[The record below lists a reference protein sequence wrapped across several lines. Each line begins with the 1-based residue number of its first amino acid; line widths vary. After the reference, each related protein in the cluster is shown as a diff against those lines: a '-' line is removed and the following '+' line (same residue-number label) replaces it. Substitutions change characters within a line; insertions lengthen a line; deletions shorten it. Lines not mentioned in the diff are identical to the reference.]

1 MKRYIPNFLLAAATA
16 IFFYSGVQ
24 SCAQGN
30 NYAREAAEITEV
42 NSSHQEYHKESLKND
57 AKNAR
62 TTGAARL
69 GFGGLFLLISG
80 VNANRMRKQKK
91 LEDTVDESN

>member
-1 MKRYIPNFLLAAATA
+1 MKRYIPNFLLAAATT
-16 IFFYSGVQ
+16 IFFYSGIQ

-30 NYAREAAEITEV
+30 NYAREAAAIKEV
-42 NSSHQEYHKESLKND
+42 NNSHQIYQKESLNND
-57 AKNAR
+57 AKRAR
-62 TTGAARL
+62 IKGAARL

-80 VNANRMRKQKK
+80 ANANRMRKQKK